1 MNYWQDKGMDFTT
14 NKKDIKFTSKEA
26 EFLCHQLASRKDYF
40 QEEMNNGVKTTERLK
55 ELTFIMETFDKAL
68 VYFMDRI

>member
-26 EFLCHQLASRKDYF
+26 EFLCYQLSSRKDYF
-40 QEEMNNGVKTTERLK
+40 QEEMNNGVESVTRLK
-55 ELTFIMETFDKAL
+55 ELTFAMETLDKAL
-68 VYFMDRI
+68 HYFMDRI